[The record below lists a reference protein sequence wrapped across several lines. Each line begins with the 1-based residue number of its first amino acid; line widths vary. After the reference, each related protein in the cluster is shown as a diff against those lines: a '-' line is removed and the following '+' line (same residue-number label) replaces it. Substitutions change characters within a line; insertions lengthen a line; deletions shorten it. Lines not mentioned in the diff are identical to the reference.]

1 MKKWVVLLLVW
12 ILCSGVAYAR
22 QASPKKA
29 PPAGKGAQAKEL
41 VQKEKEDPYRAYIV
55 VEGSTGRV
63 LEGENIDLKW
73 PPASI
78 AKLMLSAVVLEKI
91 EKGAIQ
97 LGDKITVSKEAS
109 KMGGSQVFLKEGE
122 TFTLEEFMKAVLVA
136 SANDAAYAVAEFIAG
151 SAGACVSLMNEKA
164 KALNMTNTQFRSVHG
179 LPPSE
184 GEEEDLTTCSD
195 LALLARALLQYPKL
209 IEWTSIKTDSFRG
222 GTFIMTNHN
231 KLLNRMSAV
240 DGLKT
245 GFYRKAGYNVVVS
258 AKKGDLRLIA
268 VVMGSPAARTRDGIA
283 EEKLKK
289 YFTQYAVVTVVN
301 KGDVI
306 DREVPLPDGKQRSIK
321 GVAGSGFSY
330 PIPHAKKG
338 ALKKQINLPEKV
350 EGEVKQGQKLGELVV
365 TLDKEVIGT
374 VDIVSPENVPRAGFL
389 TKILRKLGFDT

>member
-1 MKKWVVLLLVW
+1 MKKWVILLVA
-12 ILCSGVAYAR
+12 LTMFSNVAYAR
-22 QASPKKA
+22 QASQKKVRPDRKA
-29 PPAGKGAQAKEL
+29 PQAKGQ
-41 VQKEKEDPYRAYIV
+41 VQAEKEDPYRAYIV

-63 LEGENIDLKW
+63 LEGENIHLKW

-78 AKLMLSAVVLEKI
+78 AKLMLAAVVLEKI
-91 EKGAIQ
+91 EKGTVQ
-97 LGDKITVSKEAS
+97 LSDRVNVSKEAS

-122 TFTLEEFMKAVLVA
+122 TFTLEEFMKAVIVA

-151 SAGACVSLMNEKA
+151 SAGACVALMNEKA
-164 KALNMTNTQFRSVHG
+164 KALNMVDTQFRSVHG

-184 GEEEDLTTCSD
+184 GEEEDLTSCSD

-209 IEWTSIKTDSFRG
+209 IEWTSIKTDSFRN

-306 DREVPLPDGKQRSIK
+306 DREIPLPDGKQKSIK
-321 GVAGSGFSY
+321 GVAGSAFSY
-330 PIPHAKKG
+330 PLPHAKKS
-338 ALKKQINLPEKV
+338 ALKKEINLPEKV
-350 EGEVKQGQKLGELVV
+350 EGEVKEGQKLGELVV

-374 VDIVSPENVPRAGFL
+374 VDIVSPQHVPKAGFL
-389 TKILRKLGFDT
+389 TKVLRKLGFDT